1 MNFLYVLFFI
11 AIVRAETTKDESK
24 EKRDTFLPAIR
35 QTIVRP
41 AMLNRVVQPIIQDVV
56 QPVVHQKTFQTIVN
70 PVSMTH
76 HVAQPMMQ
84 SNMFTQTRFVK
95 RSADQKE
102 ESKEK
107 RDLLL
112 LNPIRQTIVR
122 PAMLNRVVQPI
133 IQDVVQPVVHQK
145 TFQTI
150 VNPVS
155 MTHHVAQPMMQ
166 SNMFTQ
172 TRFVK
177 RSADQK
183 EESKEKRDLFLLNSV
198 GSTFVRPAMVDRVVQ
213 PVFQTVNRVV
223 QPVRTFVSPV
233 QVQQVGLGTT
243 FVGNGMRFF

>member
-24 EKRDTFLPAIR
+24 EKRDTFLPPIRQTVFRPAMLNRVVQPIIQDVVQPVVHQKTFQTIVNPVSMTHHVAQPMMQSNMFTNTFVKRSADQKEESKEKRDLFLPAIR

-84 SNMFTQTRFVK
+84 NTLFTQ
-95 RSADQKE
+95 
-102 ESKEK
+102 
-107 RDLLL
+107 
-112 LNPIRQTIVR
+112 N
-122 PAMLNRVVQPI
+122 
-133 IQDVVQPVVHQK
+133 
-145 TFQTI
+145 
-150 VNPVS
+150 
-155 MTHHVAQPMMQ
+155 
-166 SNMFTQ
+166 
-172 TRFVK
+172 RFVK

>member
-84 SNMFTQTRFVK
+84 NTLFTQNRFVK

-107 RDLLL
+107 RDLFL
-112 LNPIRQTIVR
+112 PAIRQTIVR

-166 SNMFTQ
+166 NTLFTQ
-172 TRFVK
+172 NRFVK

>member
-84 SNMFTQTRFVK
+84 SNIFANRF
-95 RSADQKE
+95 
-102 ESKEK
+102 
-107 RDLLL
+107 
-112 LNPIRQTIVR
+112 I
-122 PAMLNRVVQPI
+122 
-133 IQDVVQPVVHQK
+133 
-145 TFQTI
+145 
-150 VNPVS
+150 
-155 MTHHVAQPMMQ
+155 
-166 SNMFTQ
+166 
-172 TRFVK
+172 K

-198 GSTFVRPAMVDRVVQ
+198 GSTFVRPAMVN
-213 PVFQTVNRVV
+213 TVV

>member
-1 MNFLYVLFFI
+1 MKFEERSSKDVYKYECKIKIKSKKIWNIIKKEAELLLPLLTTRNKKMNFLYVLFFI

-84 SNMFTQTRFVK
+84 SNFF
-95 RSADQKE
+95 A
-102 ESKEK
+102 
-107 RDLLL
+107 
-112 LNPIRQTIVR
+112 N
-122 PAMLNRVVQPI
+122 
-133 IQDVVQPVVHQK
+133 
-145 TFQTI
+145 
-150 VNPVS
+150 
-155 MTHHVAQPMMQ
+155 
-166 SNMFTQ
+166 
-172 TRFVK
+172 RFVK

-198 GSTFVRPAMVDRVVQ
+198 FLCQ
-213 PVFQTVNRVV
+213 
-223 QPVRTFVSPV
+223 RTFLYLYVFAWRHQASN
-233 QVQQVGLGTT
+233 QIMALQ
-243 FVGNGMRFF
+243 

>member
-84 SNMFTQTRFVK
+84 SNFFANRFVK
-95 RSADQKE
+95 RSAEQKE

-107 RDLLL
+107 RDLFL

-166 SNMFTQ
+166 NTMFTNS
-172 TRFVK
+172 FVK

-243 FVGNGMRFF
+243 FVGNGVRFF

>member
-24 EKRDTFLPAIR
+24 EKRDLFLPAIR
-35 QTIVRP
+35 QTVVRP

-84 SNMFTQTRFVK
+84 NTMFTNRFVK
-95 RSADQKE
+95 RSVAEKE

-112 LNPIRQTIVR
+112 LNPVRQTI
-122 PAMLNRVVQPI
+122 
-133 IQDVVQPVVHQK
+133 
-145 TFQTI
+145 F
-150 VNPVS
+150 
-155 MTHHVAQPMMQ
+155 
-166 SNMFTQ
+166 
-172 TRFVK
+172 
-177 RSADQK
+177 
-183 EESKEKRDLFLLNSV
+183 
-198 GSTFVRPAMVDRVVQ
+198 RPAMVNRVQ
-213 PVFQTVNRVV
+213 PIQ
-223 QPVRTFVSPV
+223 TFVRPV

-243 FVGNGMRFF
+243 FVGNGMQFF